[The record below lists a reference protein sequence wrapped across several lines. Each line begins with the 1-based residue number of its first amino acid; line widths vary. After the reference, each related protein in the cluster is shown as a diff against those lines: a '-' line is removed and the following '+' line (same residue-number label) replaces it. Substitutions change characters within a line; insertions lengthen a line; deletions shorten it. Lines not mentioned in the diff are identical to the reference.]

1 MGAFI
6 SRSRRRQYTTGSHN
20 MLYSPEAPSYFEI
33 LHKGKR
39 AESGFTNGEASGS
52 RNLSVRALVESS
64 CPSLMQDYKPTWW
77 LPGGHLQTA
86 FCVAGDFTKV
96 DEILYE
102 RTLLSIPDGGTLGLD
117 FTPRTQDLE
126 LPPETPIVVVL
137 HGLSGGSHES
147 YVRSIL
153 SQVCASPA
161 NGGLGY
167 RAVVVNFRGCA
178 GVPLTSPQFYSAGHT
193 EDIRIALSYIQKTY
207 PRARLTGLGFSLGAN
222 VLVRYLG
229 EEGEKSRL
237 DAGCALG
244 CPWNLVDN
252 SKNLEGSFFY
262 RNVYSRAMGGN
273 LLKLLSRHLKTLA
286 KLPPSR
292 LTPHIPKAFS
302 LRSPT
307 LKQVDAHLTII
318 AGGHSPPFPFP
329 SPDEYYEWARSDTH
343 VGMVRVPLLA
353 INAAD
358 DPIVRTLPVEAA
370 LESKCVVLAV
380 TPKGGHLGWFEGG
393 SPFRRTRPPPRWIRK
408 PVSEWIKGTCEVL
421 TSRREV
427 SSEWVEDENGF
438 TVEREKRHIGFRVH
452 ALHETVI
459 GTADEAQGGIQGL

>member
-1 MGAFI
+1 MGSLGI
-6 SRSRRRQYTTGSHN
+6 SESICTSLGGVFLSELNAGLQAHLVVTWVIIQVHYLNLTEDFN
-20 MLYSPEAPSYFEI
+20 KI
-33 LHKGKR
+33 L
-39 AESGFTNGEASGS
+39 
-52 RNLSVRALVESS
+52 LS
-64 CPSLMQDYKPTWW
+64 
-77 LPGGHLQTA
+77 GHLQTA

-408 PVSEWIKGTCEVL
+408 PVSEWIQGTCEVL
-421 TSRREV
+421 NSRREV

-452 ALHETVI
+452 TLHETVI
-459 GTADEAQGGIQGL
+459 GTADEAQGGLQGL

>member
-1 MGAFI
+1 MGAFV
-6 SRSRRRQYTTGSHN
+6 SRSRRRYTVDTHN
-20 MLYSPEAPSYFEI
+20 MLYSPEAPAYFEV

-39 AESGFTNGEASGS
+39 VGPDSTTGNASTA
-52 RNLSVRALVESS
+52 RNLSVRALVETS

-86 FCVAGDFTKV
+86 FCVVADFTKV

-117 FTPRTQDLE
+117 FTPRTQDQE

-178 GVPLTSPQFYSAGHT
+178 GVPLTSSQFYSAGHT

-207 PRARLTGLGFSLGAN
+207 PRARLTGIGFSLGAN

-252 SKNLEGSFFY
+252 SKHLEGSFFY

-273 LLKLLSRHLKTLA
+273 LLKLLSRHVKTLA
-286 KLPPSR
+286 KLPPSP
-292 LTPHIPKAFS
+292 LTPHIPRAFS
-302 LRSPT
+302 LKNPT
-307 LKQVDAHLTII
+307 LKQVDGHLTII

-329 SPDEYYEWARSDTH
+329 SADEYYEWARSDTH
-343 VGMVRVPLLA
+343 LDTVRVPLLA
-353 INAAD
+353 INAED
-358 DPIVRTLPVEAA
+358 DPIVRKLPVEAA
-370 LESKCVVLAV
+370 LESKYVVLAV

-393 SPFRRTRPPPRWIRK
+393 TPWRRSRPPPRWIRK
-408 PVSEWIKGTCEVL
+408 PVTEWIEATCEGL

-427 SSEWVEDENGF
+427 GDEWVEDESGF
-438 TVEREKRHIGFRVH
+438 TVERERRYIGFKVH
-452 ALHETVI
+452 SLHETVI
-459 GTADEAQGGIQGL
+459 GTEDEAQGGLQGL

>member
-1 MGAFI
+1 
-6 SRSRRRQYTTGSHN
+6 
-20 MLYSPEAPSYFEI
+20 MLYSPEAPSYFEV
-33 LHKGKR
+33 LHKGNRVGLDR
-39 AESGFTNGEASGS
+39 ANGNASTN
-52 RNLSVRALVESS
+52 RNLSVRALVETS

-77 LPGGHLQTA
+77 LPSGHIQTA
-86 FCVAGDFTKV
+86 FCVVADFTKV

-102 RTLLSIPDGGTLGLD
+102 RTLLSLPDGGTIGLD
-117 FTPRTQDLE
+117 FTPRIQDRE
-126 LPPETPIVVVL
+126 LPPETPIIVVL

-153 SQVCASPA
+153 SEACASPGD
-161 NGGLGY
+161 GGLGY

-178 GVPLTSPQFYSAGHT
+178 GVSLTSPQFYSAGHT
-193 EDIRIALSYIQKTY
+193 EDLRIALSVFAGCK
-207 PRARLTGLGFSLGAN
+207 RACSLSW
-222 VLVRYLG
+222 RRRR
-229 EEGEKSRL
+229 EKSRL

-252 SKNLEGSFFY
+252 SRNLEGSFFY

-273 LLKLLSRHLKTLA
+273 LLKLLSRHVKTLA
-286 KLPPSR
+286 KLPPSP
-292 LTPHIPKAFS
+292 LTPHIPRAFS
-302 LRSPT
+302 LRNPT

-343 VGMVRVPLLA
+343 LGMVRVPLLA

-370 LESKCVVLAV
+370 LGSKCVVLAV

-393 SPFRRTRPPPRWIRK
+393 TPWGRSRPPPRWIRK
-408 PVSEWIKGTCEVL
+408 PVKEWIEATCEVL
-421 TSRREV
+421 TSGREV
-427 SSEWVEDENGF
+427 GDEWVEDEKGF
-438 TVEREKRHIGFRVH
+438 TVERERRHIGFKVH
-452 ALHETVI
+452 SLHETVI
-459 GTADEAQGGIQGL
+459 GTADEDQGGLQGL